1 MKIDAQGSA
10 AGQHFRVRVHGAAG
24 VDYDRA
30 PVTFGV
36 PFADGVL
43 EAGTPI
49 RLRDATGK
57 VLPVQTRCLATW
69 QPDRRF
75 VKWLLADT
83 SVALGDAGASPV
95 RELTVEWPGDAEPAP
110 ERERVRI
117 ERRDDALL
125 VDTGVLRLRL
135 PRAGTTV
142 HPSRGGGFL
151 ESCQV
156 RGAEGWRDLL
166 DGDRRPHLY
175 MVDQHGNRYDSC
187 GPGSVPVVEL
197 EEEGAL
203 RCCVRIAGHLTSAD
217 GVRFCPYI
225 VRLHCFAGSDELRIH
240 HTFVFDQE
248 PDAVQLAAIGLH
260 LPLGLGHDLRG
271 AVGGDSTAPGE
282 PPPGHVVEAGGA
294 LQLLQEDDRHYRVL
308 SGDRT
313 VATGRRSSG
322 WAGLSGSA
330 GSAVAVVRDLWQEY
344 PKGLAVATGGGG
356 AGIDIGI
363 WPRQHAQPLAF
374 TTPYREPALRFD
386 GYRQAGDV
394 PRPLRDE
401 AEVARLLAEN
411 PTAPLNLKS
420 FNIRSVE
427 DARWVEQVIERLA
440 PDRVRT
446 YNDTGTEDGTGAAK
460 TTEIHL
466 KLGPGVIDDAAAA
479 RFAATVNEPLTAMV
493 EPRHLAAS
501 GAIGHFH
508 HAGDARFAAADGD
521 LDDYFPLITTD
532 PVEPSRRY
540 GMMRYGNAVCVH
552 SSAVGWVYLL
562 HRDRAPEKALRSV
575 GPYHNEAND
584 QIMAVWCHA
593 ARTGNREHLLLAQRY
608 SRAVADTGF
617 VHADPRRPERV
628 GLMHYHN
635 GHVWSGG
642 MSPSHSLVSG
652 LLTDYYLTGNRRLLE
667 VAREVADRIVRT
679 QEPAGILSCR
689 GGGLHRE
696 YAGPLS
702 VLLELY
708 QATWEQ
714 RYGALA
720 ERSLAWL
727 LRTVTVPGRFPNT
740 LATGGEQG
748 DEALVR
754 APCLPEVAWG
764 NKYYLFEPALRLF
777 PSPAL
782 REFVL
787 AEADYWAWQSPRD
800 LLNYACS
807 TVCCAYDLS
816 GREEYAAYARNLI
829 DTLFH
834 DFVESMRAGEQ
845 MDFAAMRF
853 SGYVPR
859 LMRIVASAMERDP
872 EGFAGAVQRW
882 QERRAELPDRPEE
895 ERLDSGGVTSLGR
908 LDVTPVPALPHPAP
922 AGSTAATTPST
933 PPAAAKR

>member
-1 MKIDAQGSA
+1 MIETDTAEV
-10 AGQHFRVRVHGAAG
+10 RVRITGAEG
-24 VDYDRA
+24 VKYGRT
-30 PVTFGV
+30 PVSFGV
-36 PFADGVL
+36 PFADGIL
-43 EAGTPI
+43 ERGTPI
-49 RLRDATGK
+49 RLRDAAGS
-57 VLPVQTRCLATW
+57 VLPVQTKCLATW
-69 QPDRRF
+69 RQDRRF
-75 VKWLLADT
+75 VKWLLVDT
-83 SVALGDAGASPV
+83 SSSAHD
-95 RELTVEWPGDAEPAP
+95 LTIEWPGDQEPLPEAE
-110 ERERVRI
+110 RIRVGRQDGEI
-117 ERRDDALL
+117 H
-125 VDTGVLRLRL
+125 VDTGPLRLRL
-135 PRAGTTV
+135 PSTETSAQASGST
-142 HPSRGGGFL
+142 GFL
-151 ESCQV
+151 GSCQV
-156 RGAEGWRDLL
+156 RGPEGWRELL
-166 DGDRRPHLY
+166 AGDRHPQLY
-175 MVDQHGNRYDSC
+175 MVDRHGTRYDSC
-187 GPGSVPVVEL
+187 GPGSAPAVEV
-197 EEEGAL
+197 EEEGPL
-203 RCCVRIAGHLTSAD
+203 RCCVRIAGHLTSAH
-217 GVRFCPYI
+217 GVRFCPYLL
-225 VRLHCFAGSDELRIH
+225 RLHCFAGSAELRIH

-248 PDAVQLAAIGLH
+248 PAAAQLAAIGMH
-260 LPLGLGHDLRG
+260 LPFSLGHGLRG
-271 AVGGDSTAPGE
+271 ALGADSTAPGE
-282 PPPGHVVEAGGA
+282 PRPDHVVEAGGA
-294 LQLLQEDDRHYRVL
+294 LQLLQADDRHYRVL
-308 SGDRT
+308 SGERT
-313 VATGRRSSG
+313 VATARRGSG
-322 WAGLSGSA
+322 WVSLGGSA
-330 GSAVAVVRDLWQEY
+330 GSALVAVRDLWQEY
-344 PKGLAVATGGGG
+344 PKGLAVATGGG
-356 AGIDIGI
+356 AGIDVGI
-363 WPRQHAQPLAF
+363 WPRQHAQSLAF
-374 TTPYREPALRFD
+374 TTPYRVPALRFD
-386 GYRQAGDV
+386 GYRQPGDV

-401 AEVARLLAEN
+401 AEVARLLAAN

-420 FNIRSVE
+420 FNVRSVE
-427 DARWVEQVIERLA
+427 DARWVEEVIERLA

-466 KLGPGVIDDAAAA
+466 KLDPGVIDDAAAA

-508 HAGDARFAAADGD
+508 HAGDPRFAAADRD
-521 LDDYFPLITTD
+521 LEDYFPLITSD
-532 PVEPSRRY
+532 PVEPSRLY

-562 HRDRAPEKALRSV
+562 YRERAPQKALRSV

-593 ARTGNREHLLLAQRY
+593 LRSGGREHLLLAQRY

-635 GHVWSGG
+635 GHVWSGD

-708 QATWEQ
+708 QATWEH

-727 LRTVTVPGRFPNT
+727 LRTVKVPGRFPNT

-787 AEADYWAWQSPRD
+787 AEADYWVWRSPRD

-807 TVCCAYDLS
+807 TVCFAYDLT

-834 DFVESMRAGEQ
+834 EFIESMRAGEQ

-895 ERLDSGGVTSLGR
+895 ERLDSGRITSLGR
-908 LDVTPVPALPHPAP
+908 LDATADAASAEQAAP
-922 AGSTAATTPST
+922 G
-933 PPAAAKR
+933 RHE

>member
-1 MKIDAQGSA
+1 M
-10 AGQHFRVRVHGAAG
+10 
-24 VDYDRA
+24 DYDRA

-36 PFADGVL
+36 PFAEGVL
-43 EAGTPI
+43 ERGTPI
-49 RLRDATGK
+49 RLRDAAGK
-57 VLPVQTRCLATW
+57 VLPGQTRCLATW

-83 SVALGDAGASPV
+83 SVALGDAGASAV
-95 RELTVEWPGDAEPAP
+95 QEATVEWPGDAEPAP
-110 ERERVRI
+110 ERERIRI
-117 ERRDDALL
+117 KEQDAAIC
-125 VDTGVLRLRL
+125 VDTGALRLRFPCSEAATPP
-135 PRAGTTV
+135 PRSTGV
-142 HPSRGGGFL
+142 L

-156 RGAEGWRDLL
+156 LGREGWRELL
-166 DGDRRPHLY
+166 DGDRKPCLY
-175 MVDQHGNRYDSC
+175 MVDQHGTRYDSL
-187 GPGSVPVVEL
+187 GTGSTPVVEV

-203 RCCVRIAGHLTSAD
+203 RCCVRIAGHLTSAH

-225 VRLHCFAGSDELRIH
+225 LRLHCFAGRAELRIH

-248 PDAVQLAAIGLH
+248 PDAVQLAAIGMH
-260 LPLGLGHDLRG
+260 LPLGLGHGLCG
-271 AVGGDSTAPGE
+271 AVGGDRAAPGE
-282 PPPGHVVEAGGA
+282 PAGVHAAEAGGT
-294 LQLLQEDDRHYRVL
+294 LQLVQEDDRNYRVL

-313 VATGRRSSG
+313 VAAGRRSGG
-322 WAGLSGSA
+322 WVSLNGSA

-344 PKGLAVATGGGG
+344 PKGLAVAAVGGD

-374 TTPYREPALRFD
+374 TTPYREPSLRFD
-386 GYRQAGDV
+386 GYRQPGDT

-401 AEVARLLAEN
+401 ADVARLLAEN

-420 FNIRSVE
+420 FNIRSVD
-427 DARWVEQVIERLA
+427 DARWVEEVIERLA

-466 KLGPGVIDDAAAA
+466 KLAPGVIDAAAAA

-501 GAIGHFH
+501 GASGHFH
-508 HAGDARFAAADGD
+508 HAGDARFAAADRD
-521 LDDYFPLITTD
+521 LNDYFPLITTD
-532 PVEPSRRY
+532 PVEPSRLY
-540 GMMRYGNAVCVH
+540 GMMRYGNAICVH

-562 HRDRAPEKALRSV
+562 YRDSAPEKALRSV
-575 GPYHNEAND
+575 GPYNNEAND
-584 QIMAVWCHA
+584 QIMALWCHA

-642 MSPSHSLVSG
+642 LSPSHSLVSG
-652 LLTDYYLTGNRRLLE
+652 LLTDYYLTGNRRPLE
-667 VAREVADRIVRT
+667 VAREAADRIVRT

-708 QATWEQ
+708 QATWGQ

-748 DEALVR
+748 DEALLR

-787 AEADYWAWQSPRD
+787 AEADYWVWQSPRD

-807 TVCCAYDLS
+807 TVCFAYDLT

-834 DFVESMRAGEQ
+834 DFIESMRAGEQ

-872 EGFAGAVQRW
+872 EGLAGAVKRW
-882 QERRAELPDRPEE
+882 QERRAELPDRPQE
-895 ERLDSGGVTSLGR
+895 ERLDTGRITSLGR
-908 LDVTPVPALPHPAP
+908 LDATPDAAP
-922 AGSTAATTPST
+922 PEQ
-933 PPAAAKR
+933 AAAGRHE

>member
-1 MKIDAQGSA
+1 M
-10 AGQHFRVRVHGAAG
+10 
-24 VDYDRA
+24 
-30 PVTFGV
+30 
-36 PFADGVL
+36 
-43 EAGTPI
+43 
-49 RLRDATGK
+49 
-57 VLPVQTRCLATW
+57 
-69 QPDRRF
+69 
-75 VKWLLADT
+75 
-83 SVALGDAGASPV
+83 
-95 RELTVEWPGDAEPAP
+95 
-110 ERERVRI
+110 
-117 ERRDDALL
+117 
-125 VDTGVLRLRL
+125 
-135 PRAGTTV
+135 
-142 HPSRGGGFL
+142 
-151 ESCQV
+151 
-156 RGAEGWRDLL
+156 
-166 DGDRRPHLY
+166 
-175 MVDQHGNRYDSC
+175 
-187 GPGSVPVVEL
+187 
-197 EEEGAL
+197 
-203 RCCVRIAGHLTSAD
+203 
-217 GVRFCPYI
+217 
-225 VRLHCFAGSDELRIH
+225 
-240 HTFVFDQE
+240 
-248 PDAVQLAAIGLH
+248 
-260 LPLGLGHDLRG
+260 
-271 AVGGDSTAPGE
+271 
-282 PPPGHVVEAGGA
+282 
-294 LQLLQEDDRHYRVL
+294 
-308 SGDRT
+308 
-313 VATGRRSSG
+313 
-322 WAGLSGSA
+322 
-330 GSAVAVVRDLWQEY
+330 
-344 PKGLAVATGGGG
+344 
-356 AGIDIGI
+356 
-363 WPRQHAQPLAF
+363 
-374 TTPYREPALRFD
+374 
-386 GYRQAGDV
+386 
-394 PRPLRDE
+394 
-401 AEVARLLAEN
+401 
-411 PTAPLNLKS
+411 
-420 FNIRSVE
+420 
-427 DARWVEQVIERLA
+427 EQVIERLA

-508 HAGDARFAAADGD
+508 HAGDPRFAAADGD
-521 LDDYFPLITTD
+521 LDDYFRLITTD
-532 PVEPSRRY
+532 PVEPSRLY

-562 HRDRAPEKALRSV
+562 YRDRAPEKALRSV
-575 GPYHNEAND
+575 GPYQNEAND

-689 GGGLHRE
+689 GSGLHRE

-787 AEADYWAWQSPRD
+787 AEADYWGVAESARPAQLR
-800 LLNYACS
+800 LLHGVLRLRPQRPGGVRRLRTQPDRYP
-807 TVCCAYDLS
+807 
-816 GREEYAAYARNLI
+816 
-829 DTLFH
+829 
-834 DFVESMRAGEQ
+834 
-845 MDFAAMRF
+845 
-853 SGYVPR
+853 VPR
-859 LMRIVASAMERDP
+859 LRREHAR
-872 EGFAGAVQRW
+872 
-882 QERRAELPDRPEE
+882 RRADGLRRDALQRLRAAPDAHR
-895 ERLDSGGVTSLGR
+895 RQRHGARSGGVCGRRAALAGAARRAAGPAGRRAPRQWRRHQPRPARRYPGSSSAAPGPGR
-908 LDVTPVPALPHPAP
+908 LHSGHNTVN
-922 AGSTAATTPST
+922 AT
-933 PPAAAKR
+933 RRC